1 MEEKYFQFFLKC
13 LKKAIKK
20 IDTHYIQLSVADSD
34 EPIYRE
40 RVYCYELYHQLRCI
54 LGDAFPY
61 KLDGELDKKSHIC
74 YPNGEKPDFVIH
86 IPGKME
92 QNLVVIEVKKVLV
105 KDHIK
110 ELRKDFD
117 KLKMFISND
126 NYYRAI
132 MLIYGNV
139 NGDLPQNIK
148 KEIESV
154 RGEHILVLWHYELT
168 KEPKIISGEKY
179 VD

>member
-1 MEEKYFQFFLKC
+1 M
-13 LKKAIKK
+13 KAIKK
-20 IDTHYIQLSVADSD
+20 INTHYTQLSVVGSD
-34 EPIYRE
+34 KPIYRE

-61 KLDGELDKKSHIC
+61 KLDGELDKRSHLC
-74 YPNGEKPDFVIH
+74 YPDGEKPDFVIH
-86 IPGKME
+86 VPGKME
-92 QNLVVIEVKKVLV
+92 QNLVVIEVKPVTV
-105 KDHIK
+105 KDKIK

-154 RGEHILVLWHYELT
+154 RDEHILVLWHYELN

-179 VD
+179 ID